1 MRKQS
6 VFILFLIFTFVP
18 LIELIIFIKLAPLI
32 GFWRTIAIIVITGF
46 GGAYLAKT
54 QGSGTINAIKL
65 EISEGKFPADRLL
78 DGTIILVGA
87 VLLITPGFLTD
98 CIGLLCMFPA
108 SRHLFKKP
116 LKNYIRKKF
125 FENDFV
131 IKP

>member
-1 MRKQS
+1 MRKRS

-18 LIELIIFIKLAPLI
+18 LIELIIFIKIAPLV
-32 GFWRTIAIIVITGF
+32 GFWRTIAIIVITGC

-78 DGTIILVGA
+78 DGAIILVGA

-98 CIGLLCMFPA
+98 CIGLLCMFTA
-108 SRHLFKKP
+108 TRALFKIP
-116 LKNYIRKKF
+116 LRNYIKNKF
-125 FENDFV
+125 FGNNYIIDQ
-131 IKP
+131 